1 MKNNPFIT
9 LFLLIC
15 VEILLY
21 NIIDYYNLLNA
32 SNKYASLI
40 YCFLFFSIPVI
51 SILISIFSKDILYK
65 KELKRFSIFLIIVTI
80 IVIIGVLYFGAVA
93 KSFQH

>member
-9 LFLLIC
+9 IFLLIC

-21 NIIDYYNLLNA
+21 NIIDYFELLNA

-40 YCFLFFSIPVI
+40 YYFLIFSIPI
-51 SILISIFSKDILYK
+51 ICILISLFFKDILFK
-65 KELKRFSIFLIIVTI
+65 KELRRFSIFLIIITI
-80 IVIIGVLYFGAVA
+80 IVLIGVLYFGAVA